1 MCGFT
6 WHPEG
11 VEQEK
16 GDCDIA
22 CKKRETAHT
31 RRKLG
36 QHSVAGFRNTAQ
48 ARKKG
53 LKEEKLEKEEKRLF
67 FNRTSNGLHQSD
79 AKRLL
84 SRPQCCVELLHNELL
99 ECIEFIEWT
108 AEMGTYRYDN
118 YLCFSW
124 LVDRH
129 APSFHILSR
138 SDCNELRL
146 C

>member
-53 LKEEKLEKEEKRLF
+53 LKEEKLEIGHQMDFIRVMQRDF
-67 FNRTSNGLHQSD
+67 FPVLN
-79 AKRLL
+79 
-84 SRPQCCVELLHNELL
+84 V
-99 ECIEFIEWT
+99 
-108 AEMGTYRYDN
+108 
-118 YLCFSW
+118 
-124 LVDRH
+124 V
-129 APSFHILSR
+129 
-138 SDCNELRL
+138 
-146 C
+146 